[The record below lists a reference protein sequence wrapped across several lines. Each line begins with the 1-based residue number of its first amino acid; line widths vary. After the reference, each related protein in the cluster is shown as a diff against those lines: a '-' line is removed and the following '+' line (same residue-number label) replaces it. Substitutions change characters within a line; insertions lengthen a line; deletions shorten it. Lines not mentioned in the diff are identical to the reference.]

1 LKIINEEYGIEE
13 KGNGDGGRMKMEEK
27 REKKEE
33 EQVLMLRGM
42 R

>member
-1 LKIINEEYGIEE
+1 MGAKRRGMEMER
-13 KGNGDGGRMKMEEK
+13 RMKMEEK